1 MANEYPEPEEQ
12 EEGGQTTLIPKE
24 LCPGMKAGDKITLTI
39 DAVYD
44 DEYEVS
50 YMGGPAKEAMPE
62 DELDSMANME
72 A

>member
-1 MANEYPEPEEQ
+1 M
-12 EEGGQTTLIPKE
+12 IPKE